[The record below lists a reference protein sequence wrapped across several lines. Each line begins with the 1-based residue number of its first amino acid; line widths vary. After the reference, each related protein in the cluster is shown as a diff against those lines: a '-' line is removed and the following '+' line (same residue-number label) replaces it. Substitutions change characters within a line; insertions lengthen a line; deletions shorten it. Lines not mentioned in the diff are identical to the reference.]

1 MQNGCSGAKLASQI
15 NLYFRWE
22 HAQPAISLIDLV
34 NYLARAMN
42 RLLVRTPSPED
53 QKNAN
58 FRFLRRSPANRKM
71 GSPLGSGQV
80 ERNKWMS
87 LLILLVGPFLGVID
101 FFIANI
107 GIPSIKSSLH
117 AGFSEVELIV
127 AGYGLTYAVCLITGG
142 RLGDIFGRKKVFI
155 FGMAGFA
162 ATSAFC
168 GWAGDAGTLVF
179 GRLLQGCA
187 AAVMFPQALSF
198 IQVNFTG
205 SSKRLAFSIYGAMIG
220 FGSIVGQI
228 LGGFLIQADLFH
240 LGWRPI
246 FLINLPLGLIT
257 ILAASVILDE
267 SKAKNPPGVD
277 LIGTVLLT
285 IALFLFSL
293 PFMEGADAGWPLWT
307 WGAVAASIPFFF
319 AFYRFECRHSLDGGS
334 PLVEPRLLRDRGFV
348 VGILVTCI
356 YFAGHTSMILVLC
369 LFLQLSL
376 QLDPFHAGL
385 LLAPFSFGFLV
396 GSSFSGKLNGP
407 FGRNSLH
414 LGTAIL
420 TISLVFLSVQAAAS
434 HGQASLPF
442 VLTCFVY
449 GIGRGL
455 VTAPLYN
462 TVLSGVPARDAGSA
476 AGVASMAQQVANSIG
491 IAVIGAIVF
500 SVIPS
505 HATPADYAHGF
516 VVSSLINL
524 ALLAAASLLLLL
536 LPKNR
541 GRDVPAIDAAMV
553 EA

>member
-1 MQNGCSGAKLASQI
+1 MS
-15 NLYFRWE
+15 
-22 HAQPAISLIDLV
+22 
-34 NYLARAMN
+34 
-42 RLLVRTPSPED
+42 LLVRPHSPQD
-53 QKNAN
+53 QK
-58 FRFLRRSPANRKM
+58 RFGRRLLRSPAASRK
-71 GSPLGSGQV
+71 LGYSRKTGPGQA
-80 ERNKWMS
+80 ERNKWIS
-87 LLILLVGPFLGVID
+87 LLVLLVGPFLGVID

-107 GIPSIKSSLH
+107 GIPSIKNSLH
-117 AGFSEVELIV
+117 AGFSEAELIV

-155 FGMAGFA
+155 FGMAGFT

-168 GWAGDAGTLVF
+168 GYAGDAGMLVF

-205 SSKRLAFSIYGAMIG
+205 SAKRLAFSIYGAMIG

-228 LGGFLIQADLFH
+228 LGGFLIQANLFN

-257 ILAASVILDE
+257 ILAATLTLDE
-267 SKAKNPPGVD
+267 SKAKNAPRVD
-277 LIGTVLLT
+277 VIGTILLT
-285 IALFLFSL
+285 IGLFLFSL
-293 PFMEGADAGWPLWT
+293 PFMEGTDAGWPPWA
-307 WGAVAASIPFFF
+307 WGALAASIPFLW
-319 AFYRFECRHSLDGGS
+319 AFYRFEYRCSMGGGS
-334 PLVEPRLLRDRGFV
+334 PLVEPRLFQDRGFM

-356 YFAGHTSMILVLC
+356 YFAGHTSMILVLS

-376 QLDPFHAGL
+376 RLDPFHAGL

-396 GSSFSGKLNGP
+396 GSSFSGKLNGLL
-407 FGRNSLH
+407 GRNSLH
-414 LGTAIL
+414 LGAAIL
-420 TISLVFLSVQAAAS
+420 AISLVCLSMQANAS
-434 HGQASLPF
+434 HGQASLAF
-442 VLTCFVY
+442 VFVCFVY
-449 GIGRGL
+449 GVGRGL

-462 TVLSGVPARDAGSA
+462 TVLSGVPARDAGAA
-476 AGVASMAQQVANSIG
+476 AGVASMAQQVANSVG

-516 VVSSLINL
+516 VISSLINL
-524 ALLAAASLLLLL
+524 VFLAAASLLLLL
-536 LPKNR
+536 VPKSR
-541 GRDVPAIDAAMV
+541 GRDVATVNTAMA

>member
-1 MQNGCSGAKLASQI
+1 
-15 NLYFRWE
+15 
-22 HAQPAISLIDLV
+22 
-34 NYLARAMN
+34 MN
-42 RLLVRTPSPED
+42 RWSVPIASPQD
-53 QKNAN
+53 PNNSRQ
-58 FRFLRRSPANRKM
+58 SVGPANPAVTCKPKSGRKI
-71 GSPLGSGQV
+71 SG
-80 ERNKWMS
+80 NKWFS
-87 LLILLVGPFLGVID
+87 LGVLLVGPFLGVID

-107 GIPSIKSSLH
+107 GIPSIKNSLH
-117 AGFSEVELIV
+117 AGFSEAELIV

-155 FGMAGFA
+155 LGMIGFTA
-162 ATSAFC
+162 ASAFC
-168 GWAGDAGTLVF
+168 GLAGDAATLIIW
-179 GRLLQGCA
+179 RLLQGCA

-205 SSKRLAFSIYGAMIG
+205 SAKRVAFSAYGAMIG

-228 LGGFLIQADLFH
+228 LGGFLIEADLFH

-257 ILAASVILDE
+257 ILAASLTLRE
-267 SKAKNPPGVD
+267 SKSKNAPGLD

-285 IALFLFSL
+285 AGLFLFSL
-293 PFMEGADAGWPLWT
+293 PFMEGTDAGWPLWA
-307 WGAVAASIPFFF
+307 WGALAASIPFFL
-319 AFYRFECRHSLDGGS
+319 AFYRFERGYSLSGGS
-334 PLVEPRLLRDRGFV
+334 PLVDPRLFQDRGFM

-356 YFAGHTSMILVLC
+356 YFAGHTSMLLVLS

-396 GSSFSGKLNGP
+396 GSSFSGKLNGL

-414 LGTAIL
+414 LGAGIL
-420 TISLVFLSVQAAAS
+420 AISLVCLAVQANAS
-434 HGQASLPF
+434 HGHTSVPF
-442 VLTCFVY
+442 VLTCFIY

-462 TVLSGVPARDAGSA
+462 TVLSGVPAQEAGAA
-476 AGVASMAQQVANSIG
+476 AGVASMAQQVANSVG

-500 SVIPS
+500 SVIPAT
-505 HATPADYAHGF
+505 HATAADYAHGF
-516 VVSSLINL
+516 VISSLINL
-524 ALLAAASLLLLL
+524 VFLATASLLLLL
-536 LPKNR
+536 VPKSR
-541 GRDVPAIDAAMV
+541 GRDVPAIEETALA

>member
-1 MQNGCSGAKLASQI
+1 
-15 NLYFRWE
+15 
-22 HAQPAISLIDLV
+22 
-34 NYLARAMN
+34 MN
-42 RLLVRTPSPED
+42 RLLVRTHSSQD
-53 QKNAN
+53 QKS
-58 FRFLRRSPANRKM
+58 FRSHLKPALTGLKTGGPGKLESDQAERK
-71 GSPLGSGQV
+71 
-80 ERNKWMS
+80 KWIS
-87 LLILLVGPFLGVID
+87 LLVLLVGPFLGVID

-107 GIPSIKSSLH
+107 GIPSIKGSLH
-117 AGFSEVELIV
+117 AGFSEAELIV

-155 FGMAGFA
+155 FGMAGFT

-205 SSKRLAFSIYGAMIG
+205 SAKRLAFSIYGAMIG

-257 ILAASVILDE
+257 ILAASLTLGE
-267 SKAKNPPGVD
+267 SKAKNPPGIDV
-277 LIGTVLLT
+277 LGTVLLS
-285 IALFLFSL
+285 IGLFLFSL
-293 PFMEGADAGWPLWT
+293 PFMEGTDAGWPPWA
-307 WGAVAASIPFFF
+307 WGALAASIPFFF
-319 AFYRFECRHSLDGGS
+319 AFYRFECGYSLDGGS
-334 PLVEPRLLRDRGFV
+334 PLIEPRLFQDRGFM

-356 YFAGHTSMILVLC
+356 YFAGHTSMLLVLS

-376 QLDPFHAGL
+376 RLDPFHAGL
-385 LLAPFSFGFLV
+385 LLAPFSFGFLI
-396 GSSFSGKLNGP
+396 GSSFSGKLNGY
-407 FGRNSLH
+407 FGRSSLH
-414 LGTAIL
+414 LGAGIL
-420 TISLVFLSVQAAAS
+420 AISLVCMSIQANGS
-434 HGQASLPF
+434 HGHASLLF
-442 VLTCFVY
+442 VLTCFIY

-462 TVLSGVPARDAGSA
+462 TVLSGVPARDAGFA
-476 AGVASMAQQVANSIG
+476 AGVASMAQQVANSVG

-500 SVIPS
+500 SAIPS
-505 HATPADYAHGF
+505 HATAADYAHGF
-516 VVSSLINL
+516 VISSLINL
-524 ALLAAASLLLLL
+524 LLLAIASLLLLL
-536 LPKNR
+536 IPKSR
-541 GRDVPAIDAAMV
+541 GRDVVTVDTAMA

>member
-1 MQNGCSGAKLASQI
+1 MS
-15 NLYFRWE
+15 
-22 HAQPAISLIDLV
+22 
-34 NYLARAMN
+34 
-42 RLLVRTPSPED
+42 LLVRPPSPED
-53 QKNAN
+53 QKSSG
-58 FRFLRRSPANRKM
+58 RRLLRSPAASRKM
-71 GSPLGSGQV
+71 GYSRKTGPGQA
-80 ERNKWMS
+80 ERNKWIS
-87 LLILLVGPFLGVID
+87 LLVLLVGPFLGVID

-107 GIPSIKSSLH
+107 GIPSIKNSLH
-117 AGFSEVELIV
+117 AGFSEAELIV

-155 FGMAGFA
+155 FGMAGFT

-168 GWAGDAGTLVF
+168 GYAGDAGMLVF

-205 SSKRLAFSIYGAMIG
+205 SAKRLAFSIYGAMLG

-228 LGGFLIQADLFH
+228 LGGFLIQANLFN

-257 ILAASVILDE
+257 ILAATLTLDE
-267 SKAKNPPGVD
+267 SKAKSAPRVD
-277 LIGTVLLT
+277 VIGTILLT
-285 IALFLFSL
+285 IGLFLFSL
-293 PFMEGADAGWPLWT
+293 PFMEGTDVGWPPWA
-307 WGAVAASIPFFF
+307 WGALAASIPFLW
-319 AFYRFECRHSLDGGS
+319 AFYRFECRCSVGGGS
-334 PLVEPRLLRDRGFV
+334 PLVEPRLFQDRGFM

-356 YFAGHTSMILVLC
+356 YYAGHTSMILVLS

-376 QLDPFHAGL
+376 RLDPFHAGL

-396 GSSFSGKLNGP
+396 GSSFSGKLNGLL
-407 FGRNSLH
+407 GRDSLH
-414 LGTAIL
+414 LGAAIL
-420 TISLVFLSVQAAAS
+420 AISLVCLSMQANAS
-434 HGQASLPF
+434 HGQASLAF
-442 VLTCFVY
+442 VFVCFIY

-462 TVLSGVPARDAGSA
+462 TVLSGVPARDAGAA
-476 AGVASMAQQVANSIG
+476 AGVASMAQQVANSVG

-505 HATPADYAHGF
+505 HATPADYAHGL
-516 VVSSLINL
+516 VISSLINL
-524 ALLAAASLLLLL
+524 VFLAAASLLLLL
-536 LPKNR
+536 VPKSR
-541 GRDVPAIDAAMV
+541 GRDVATVDTAMA

>member
-1 MQNGCSGAKLASQI
+1 MSTG
-15 NLYFRWE
+15 F
-22 HAQPAISLIDLV
+22 
-34 NYLARAMN
+34 MN
-42 RLLVRTPSPED
+42 RFLVHSASPQD
-53 QKNAN
+53 LDTSRLPRRRAANAKSD
-58 FRFLRRSPANRKM
+58 FQLRRQPDSAR
-71 GSPLGSGQV
+71 
-80 ERNKWMS
+80 RNKWLS
-87 LLILLVGPFLGVID
+87 LAVMLVGPFLGVID

-107 GIPSIKSSLH
+107 GIPSIRSSLH
-117 AGFSEVELIV
+117 ADFSQTELIV

-142 RLGDIFGRKKVFI
+142 RLGDIFGRKKAFI
-155 FGMAGFA
+155 FGMIGFT

-168 GWAGDAGTLVF
+168 GWAGDAPMLVF
-179 GRLLQGCA
+179 WRLLQGCA

-198 IQVNFTG
+198 IQVNFAG
-205 SSKRLAFSIYGAMIG
+205 SAKRVAFSAYGAMIG

-228 LGGFLIQADLFH
+228 LGGFLIQADLFQ

-257 ILAASVILDE
+257 ILAASLLLDE
-267 SKAKNPPGVD
+267 SKAEHAPGID
-277 LIGTVLLT
+277 LVGTVLLT
-285 IALFLFSL
+285 IGLFLFSL

-396 GSSFSGKLNGP
+396 GSSFSGKLNGL

-420 TISLVFLSVQAAAS
+420 AISLVFLSVQAAAS

-476 AGVASMAQQVANSIG
+476 AGVVSMAQQVANSIG

-516 VVSSLINL
+516 VISSLINL

>member
-1 MQNGCSGAKLASQI
+1 MG
-15 NLYFRWE
+15 
-22 HAQPAISLIDLV
+22 
-34 NYLARAMN
+34 N
-42 RLLVRTPSPED
+42 RLE
-53 QKNAN
+53 
-58 FRFLRRSPANRKM
+58 
-71 GSPLGSGQV
+71 SGQV
-80 ERNKWMS
+80 ERNKWIS

-107 GIPSIKSSLH
+107 GIPSIKNSLH
-117 AGFSEVELIV
+117 AGFSEAELIV

-155 FGMAGFA
+155 LGMAGFA

-179 GRLLQGCA
+179 WRLLQGCA

-257 ILAASVILDE
+257 ILAASLILDE
-267 SKAKNPPGVD
+267 SKAKKNPPGVD

-293 PFMEGADAGWPLWT
+293 PFMEGTDAGWPPWA
-307 WGAVAASIPFFF
+307 WGALAASIPFFL
-319 AFYRFECRHSLDGGS
+319 AFYRFECRYSLDGGS
-334 PLVEPRLLRDRGFV
+334 PLIEPRLFQDRGFM

-356 YFAGHTSMILVLC
+356 YFAGHTSMILVLS

-376 QLDPFHAGL
+376 RLDPFHAGL

-396 GSSFSGKLNGP
+396 GSSFSGKLNGLL
-407 FGRNSLH
+407 GRNSLH
-414 LGTAIL
+414 LGAGVL
-420 TISLVFLSVQAAAS
+420 AISLVCLSIQANAS

-442 VLTCFVY
+442 VFTCFIY
-449 GIGRGL
+449 GVGRGL

-462 TVLSGVPARDAGSA
+462 SA
-476 AGVASMAQQVANSIG
+476 
-491 IAVIGAIVF
+491 
-500 SVIPS
+500 IPS
-505 HATPADYAHGF
+505 HATAADYAHGF
-516 VVSSLINL
+516 VTSSLINL
-524 ALLAAASLLLLL
+524 VLLAAASLLLLL
-536 LPKNR
+536 VPKSR
-541 GRDVPAIDAAMV
+541 GRDVARVDTAMA